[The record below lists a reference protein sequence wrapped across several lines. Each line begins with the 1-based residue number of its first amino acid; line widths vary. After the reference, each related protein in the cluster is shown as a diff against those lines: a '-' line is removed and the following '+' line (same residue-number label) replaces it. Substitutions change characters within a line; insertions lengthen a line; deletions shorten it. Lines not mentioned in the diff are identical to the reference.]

1 MSPRFLLAFLL
12 TAALPLLA
20 AGDHGGGH
28 GDPFLY
34 KKIFN
39 FAILAAGIGYL
50 FVKVL
55 NPALRGQQREIAD
68 GLNQAQRRAE
78 QAAAQARAIEARL
91 AGLDSEVAALR
102 EKAAAELQAETAR
115 VEKETAA
122 QLAKIE
128 QNTRQEIESA
138 VKFARQDLKA
148 YSAALAIDL
157 ARKRIEASLD
167 GAAQGRLVHGF
178 TSGLNATAAE
188 RN

>member
-1 MSPRFLLAFLL
+1 MARRLLFALLL

-20 AGDHGGGH
+20 AGDHGGDH

-39 FAILAAGIGYL
+39 FAILAAGIGYI
-50 FVKVL
+50 FIKVL
-55 NPALRGQQREIAD
+55 GPALRTQQREIAES
-68 GLNQAQRRAE
+68 LNQAQRRAE
-78 QAAAQARAIEARL
+78 QAAARAREIEARL
-91 AGLDSEVAALR
+91 AGLDAEVAALR
-102 EKAAAELQAETAR
+102 EKAAAELHAETER
-115 VEKETAA
+115 LRKDTEA

-128 QNTRQEIESA
+128 QNARQEIESA

-148 YSAALAIDL
+148 NSAALAVDL

-167 GAAQGRLVHGF
+167 DAAQGRLVHGF
-178 TSGLNATAAE
+178 TSGLSAATAE